1 MAYRCD
7 DRMHVHDLKHKN
19 NFMEV
24 KVMIFFLLTATT
36 SLTTLTSVFTQ
47 IVEWVISFLGLISS
61 EPLLLV
67 GLAIVVVG
75 LVAGLAFKM
84 IRGRGRGRG

>member
-1 MAYRCD
+1 M
-7 DRMHVHDLKHKN
+7 
-19 NFMEV
+19 
-24 KVMIFFLLTATT
+24 VMLLTAST
-36 SLTTLTSVFTQ
+36 SLTTLTTVFTQ

-84 IRGRGRGRG
+84 IRGRGRRGG

>member
-1 MAYRCD
+1 M
-7 DRMHVHDLKHKN
+7 V
-19 NFMEV
+19 
-24 KVMIFFLLTATT
+24 FLLSSSHTTA
-36 SLTTLTSVFTQ
+36 LTTLGEVFTQ
-47 IVEWVISFLGLISS
+47 IVQWVISFLGLISS

>member
-1 MAYRCD
+1 M
-7 DRMHVHDLKHKN
+7 L
-19 NFMEV
+19 
-24 KVMIFFLLTATT
+24 FLLSGSGATT
-36 SLTTLTSVFTQ
+36 SLTTLGEVFTQ
-47 IVEWVISFLGLISS
+47 IVQWVISFLGLISS

>member
-1 MAYRCD
+1 M
-7 DRMHVHDLKHKN
+7 
-19 NFMEV
+19 
-24 KVMIFFLLTATT
+24 VMLLTATT
-36 SLTTLTSVFTQ
+36 SLTTLGEVFTQ
-47 IVEWVISFLGLISS
+47 IVQWVISFLSLISS

-84 IRGRGRGRG
+84 IRGRGKKGS